1 METATYESTIPIE
14 NSRQL
19 SILVVS
25 TLCVAFSLFIVG
37 LRVFAKYKISKPLDA
52 SDFCSLIALIFSIAL
67 HTTFRRVLQSKYS
80 LLLASPPVLTFDLQ
94 CTLVF
99 SVLWNSTTCF
109 TKLSVL
115 FMYMAFFPVRKMILA
130 CRILGAFIII
140 WNVTGIITVMLLCR
154 PLAMNW
160 DRSVGGTCGSQPD
173 YYMALGVV
181 NIVVEVVMLAFPF
194 PVLYGLQI
202 SIQKKIVVFG
212 MFGVGFAACGVTIY
226 RQTTIPSLEYDDM
239 PWSSFLSLLFSGL
252 EPSAALILSC
262 VPFLRPYFK
271 GAFPRAK
278 TGYSYTPEGGSR
290 THNTLKSGNRPFEQ
304 LNEEDD
310 HSSDVQLHPMQ
321 KGSLEA
327 TETMQPNSSARV
339 YTDSRQS
346 TRPQDSQAIMIQK
359 QWEVSNQERW

>member
-1 METATYESTIPIE
+1 MEIATYESAIPIE

-67 HTTFRRVLQSKYS
+67 HTTLYVIVLKGGLGLHIQ
-80 LLLASPPVLTFDLQ
+80 DLIMRFGPNTVIVFFK

-160 DRSVGGTCGSQPD
+160 DRSIGGTCGSQPD

-278 TGYSYTPEGGSR
+278 TGYSYTPEGEAGR
-290 THNTLKSGNRPFEQ
+290 TTPFRAATG
-304 LNEEDD
+304 
-310 HSSDVQLHPMQ
+310 HSSSSMKRMTTHPMFSFTPC
-321 KGSLEA
+321 KRG
-327 TETMQPNSSARV
+327 R
-339 YTDSRQS
+339 SRLQRRCS
-346 TRPQDSQAIMIQK
+346 QIVAHECTLTRDREHDRRIHRLS
-359 QWEVSNQERW
+359 